1 MMSGIRLTRLPDRT
15 PVKMTLQMPPQLH
28 ADLSL
33 YANLYATTYGQEVPI
48 ADLICAILTEYL
60 ANDRVFVRARRS

>member
-15 PVKMTLQMPPQLH
+15 PVKMTLQMAPQLH

-33 YANLYATTYGQEVPI
+33 YANLYTTTYGEEVPV